1 MNSILE
7 EIIAHKKKEV
17 EERKQRLPFS
27 SLMKKAESTFSGPS
41 LKDALTSGS
50 SPAIIAEFKRKSP
63 SKGVLNEKASVQS
76 VITGY
81 TAYGASA
88 ISVLTDEKFFGG
100 SWNDLHLARQITDL
114 PVLCKDFIIDQYQ
127 LWEAKAAGA
136 DVILLVA
143 AALDRKQL
151 HMLAERACD
160 LDLEVL
166 LEIHNEQEL
175 DTLHKN
181 VTLVGVNNRNLSTF
195 STSVDVS
202 LKLADKIPADFIK
215 IAESGI
221 ASADT
226 IITLYKAGYKG
237 FLIGEHF
244 MRHPDPPVV
253 LHQLRQDIMNKMK
266 P

>member
-1 MNSILE
+1 MTSILE

-17 EERKQRLPFS
+17 EERKQRVPFS
-27 SLMKKAESTFSGPS
+27 SLMKKAESTYSGPS
-41 LKDALTSGS
+41 LKDALQSGS
-50 SPAIIAEFKRKSP
+50 SPAIIAEFKRRSP
-63 SKGVLNEKASVQS
+63 SKGVLNETASVQS
-76 VITGY
+76 VVTGY
-81 TAYGASA
+81 SAYGANA

-151 HMLAERACD
+151 RMLAERAHD
-160 LDLEVL
+160 LDLEIL

-175 DTLHKN
+175 DALHQSI
-181 VTLVGVNNRNLSTF
+181 TIVGVNNRNLNTF
-195 STSVDVS
+195 STSIDVS

-221 ASADT
+221 SSAGT
-226 IITLYKAGYKG
+226 ILTLHKFGFKG

-244 MRHPDPPVV
+244 MRHPDPP
-253 LHQLRQDIMNKMK
+253 LALRQLRQDILNKMR